1 MALSELRDQVFFSFV
16 PGIAFEFELKVL
28 AVLEFQYEV
37 MELLFIL
44 FSII

>member
-1 MALSELRDQVFFSFV
+1 MALSELRDQVFFV
-16 PGIAFEFELKVL
+16 AEIAFEFELKVL

>member
-1 MALSELRDQVFFSFV
+1 MALSELRDQVFFV